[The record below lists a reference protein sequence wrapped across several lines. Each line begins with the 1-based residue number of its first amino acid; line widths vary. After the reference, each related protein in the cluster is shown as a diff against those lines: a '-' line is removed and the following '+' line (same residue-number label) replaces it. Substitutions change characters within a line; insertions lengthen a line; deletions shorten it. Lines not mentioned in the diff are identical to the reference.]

1 MVIQTELGL
10 LRRTHY
16 SVQLHEASGK
26 SATVMGWIS
35 AVRGHGNISFVTIRD
50 NKGSI
55 QVVAKAGAC
64 PDDVREKLSSL
75 KPVSRCFQFQSVPS
89 LAAKTYNQPA
99 WGGTPYLYVDR

>member
-35 AVRGHGNISFVTIRD
+35 AVRGHGNMEILIAAHTIYVS
-50 NKGSI
+50 KAHGS
-55 QVVAKAGAC
+55 
-64 PDDVREKLSSL
+64 
-75 KPVSRCFQFQSVPS
+75 
-89 LAAKTYNQPA
+89 
-99 WGGTPYLYVDR
+99 

>member
-35 AVRGHGNISFVTIRD
+35 AVRGHGNISFVTLLDTIHAQITRRASAYIG
-50 NKGSI
+50 NSI
-55 QVVAKAGAC
+55 SQ
-64 PDDVREKLSSL
+64 RHSSSYHIHG
-75 KPVSRCFQFQSVPS
+75 KWNHP
-89 LAAKTYNQPA
+89 
-99 WGGTPYLYVDR
+99 